1 MSKKRRSFLA
11 AFGVLDWTLTLV
23 AFAAIGYGAYSGFTC
38 KDDWEKVA
46 APLFSLASGFL
57 FVVALLV
64 QLREHRQTIEEM
76 EQANTNHAA
85 LLLVAK
91 QEKEFNVC
99 LQAAQAAN
107 TEFKELRNVEQ
118 YGADAI
124 RQFVNSWARMM
135 LDEQWTGKAVDT
147 ANPFMNLRNVEEVF
161 HGFNKIYELNVRLYW
176 TLFAISDKD
185 LAADDRAYLNTMVIP
200 LIRELGKA
208 QSEALLKTTEKI
220 DQLLGLDN
228 AVLLSKRMD
237 RHVLNSYRKELQK
250 LYDVRTRRPELAQAS
265 SARAPM
271 NM

>member
-124 RQFVNSWARMM
+124 RQFVVLEYDGHSIDKGAR
-135 LDEQWTGKAVDT
+135 
-147 ANPFMNLRNVEEVF
+147 
-161 HGFNKIYELNVRLYW
+161 
-176 TLFAISDKD
+176 
-185 LAADDRAYLNTMVIP
+185 
-200 LIRELGKA
+200 
-208 QSEALLKTTEKI
+208 
-220 DQLLGLDN
+220 
-228 AVLLSKRMD
+228 
-237 RHVLNSYRKELQK
+237 
-250 LYDVRTRRPELAQAS
+250 
-265 SARAPM
+265 
-271 NM
+271 